1 MEIEPSAHKCPPYR
15 NKTLL
20 IAANNCAEANIK
32 VFWSSRFMPNFSTL
46 LYYFFP
52 GLSVGF
58 LASGKLLRK

>member
-1 MEIEPSAHKCPPYR
+1 METEPSAHKCPPSR

-32 VFWSSRFMPNFSTL
+32 CFWSSRFMPNFSTL
-46 LYYFFP
+46 LYHFFP

-58 LASGKLLRK
+58 IASRKLLCK